1 MANDEVLK
9 NINIAIVLEEAG
21 SCGCDSEVGYVCE
34 RCFVIDTLE
43 TAKRL
48 LTKRAADETYCG
60 CKDEAFIN
68 DDTPGKC
75 GNCGKP
81 FRR

>member
-9 NINIAIVLEEAG
+9 NIDIAIVLEEAG

-34 RCFVIDTLE
+34 RCFVIGTLE

-48 LTKRAADETYCG
+48 LTQRAADLLPCG
-60 CKDEAFIN
+60 HHKDALVDNGERQWCVACEVAN
-68 DDTPGKC
+68 
-75 GNCGKP
+75 
-81 FRR
+81 R